1 MDLGLNGRVAVVTAA
16 GSGLGLAIAKK
27 LAGEGAMV
35 VAGDLDP
42 GALDGVASVTSH
54 RLDLLAP
61 ESGQQLVDAA
71 ISEHGRID
79 VLVNALGGPAHRPDG
94 FLSVDDEGW
103 RWSFDMNFMGMVRT
117 SRAAIPHMQHQGGG
131 SIVSIASDAGRQADP
146 LFLDYCAAKSA
157 VLSLSK
163 SISIE
168 FAPTIRSNA
177 VSPGPSRTPGLV
189 GFFERHVAPDW
200 GMNTDQAI
208 EHFVKNVRKMPA
220 GRLGEPED
228 VANVV
233 LFLASDVSRQVTGS
247 EYCVDGGVIQAA

>member
-1 MDLGLNGRVAVVTAA
+1 MDLGLSERVAVVTAA
-16 GSGLGLAIAKK
+16 GSGLGLAIAQG
-27 LAGEGAMV
+27 LAREGAKV
-35 VAGDLDP
+35 VAADLETSALVDLP
-42 GALDGVASVTSH
+42 GVSCH

-61 ESGQQLVDAA
+61 ESAQALADAA
-71 ISEHGRID
+71 IAEHDRID

-94 FLSVDDEGW
+94 FLAIDDDGW
-103 RWSFDMNFMGMVRT
+103 RWAFDMNFMGMVRA
-117 SRAAIPHMQHQGGG
+117 SRAVIPHMQRQGGG
-131 SIVSIASDAGRQADP
+131 SIVSIASDAGRQSDP
-146 LFLDYCAAKSA
+146 FFLDYCAAKAA

-163 SISIE
+163 SLSIE

-189 GFFERHVAPDW
+189 GFFDRHVAPEW
-200 GMNTDQAI
+200 GMTTEDAI
-208 EHFVKNVRKMPA
+208 EHFVKDIRKLPA

-228 VANVV
+228 VANAV

>member
-1 MDLGLNGRVAVVTAA
+1 MAA
-16 GSGLGLAIAKK
+16 
-27 LAGEGAMV
+27 
-35 VAGDLDP
+35 DLDP
-42 GALDGVASVTSH
+42 GALADVHGITAH

-61 ESGQQLVDAA
+61 HSAQALADAA
-71 ISEHGRID
+71 VAEHGRID

-94 FLSVDDEGW
+94 FLSIDDEGW

-117 SRAAIPHMQHQGGG
+117 SRAVIPHMQRQGGG

-146 LFLDYCAAKSA
+146 FFLDYCAAKAA

-163 SISIE
+163 SLSIE
-168 FAPTIRSNA
+168 FAPAIRSNA

-189 GFFERHVAPDW
+189 GFFERHVAPEW
-200 GMNTDQAI
+200 GMGTEEAI
-208 EHFVKNVRKMPA
+208 EHFVKDIRKLPA
-220 GRLGEPED
+220 GKLGEPED
-228 VANVV
+228 VANAV